1 MVQAAMKG
9 LVGKGKSAAQV
20 IATDRQLA
28 RQAWQKY
35 GEMSA
40 ACG

>member
-1 MVQAAMKG
+1 MMDAAMKG
-9 LVGKGKSAAQV
+9 LAGKCKSAAQV
-20 IATDRQLA
+20 IAADRQLA

-40 ACG
+40 GCG